1 MAMYGTAAA
10 ERRKAREARLAE
22 IRKRQAIAD
31 ELMADEA
38 KHRASALGAWSRL
51 EERAAKMMGYDE
63 PEQVEQTVTTVPAD
77 LMALVQQARAE
88 GPFAQMAVDQRIAD
102 NLPCPA
108 CGGDRL
114 RPRFDGPGLCHAG
127 GLISDCTCPGSRS
140 IGMEHMDDCPA
151 RPGTRQAEAF
161 E

>member
-10 ERRKAREARLAE
+10 ERRKAREARLVE

-77 LMALVQQARAE
+77 LMALVQQARQAE
-88 GPFAQMAVDQRIAD
+88 GSAVSEVARCPESARSPSDVCDRG
-102 NLPCPA
+102 PCDHCQPDAWHA
-108 CGGDRL
+108 C
-114 RPRFDGPGLCHAG
+114 
-127 GLISDCTCPGSRS
+127 
-140 IGMEHMDDCPA
+140 A
-151 RPGTRQAEAF
+151 RPAGHRGHHSCEP
-161 E
+161 EPGDLL

>member
-10 ERRKAREARLAE
+10 ERRKAREARLVE

-63 PEQVEQTVTTVPAD
+63 PEQVEQTVTAVPAD
-77 LMALVQQARAE
+77 LMALVQQARVQQQA
-88 GPFAQMAVDQRIAD
+88 AD
-102 NLPCPA
+102 DVPCTV

-114 RPRFDGPGLCHAG
+114 RPAYEGTGLCHWKE
-127 GLISDCTCPGSRS
+127 PG
-140 IGMEHMDDCPA
+140 PL
-151 RPGTRQAEAF
+151 
-161 E
+161 

>member
-77 LMALVQQARAE
+77 LMALVQQARSRCVC
-88 GPFAQMAVDQRIAD
+88 G
-102 NLPCPA
+102 LPDCET
-108 CGGDRL
+108 CGL
-114 RPRFDGPGLCHAG
+114 G
-127 GLISDCTCPGSRS
+127 GAS
-140 IGMEHMDDCPA
+140 
-151 RPGTRQAEAF
+151 Q
-161 E
+161 

>member
-10 ERRKAREARLAE
+10 ERRKAREARLVE
-22 IRKRQAIAD
+22 IRKRQGIAD

-77 LMALVQQARAE
+77 LMALVQQARALE
-88 GPFAQMAVDQRIAD
+88 GPFGPGAIDQRLA
-102 NLPCPA
+102 A
-108 CGGDRL
+108 E
-114 RPRFDGPGLCHAG
+114 HAG
-127 GLISDCTCPGSRS
+127 GLITAKEGN
-140 IGMEHMDDCPA
+140 A
-151 RPGTRQAEAF
+151 RMKAQAERAQAAAKAHF
-161 E
+161 EARSRCVCGLPDCVTCGLGGASQ

>member
-10 ERRKAREARLAE
+10 ERRKAREARLVE

-114 RPRFDGPGLCHAG
+114 PDPPPQEPGHWRADHAVPGAPRLVPPGAALDDPAQRAG
-127 GLISDCTCPGSRS
+127 RT
-140 IGMEHMDDCPA
+140 A
-151 RPGTRQAEAF
+151 
-161 E
+161 

>member
-1 MAMYGTAAA
+1 MGDPRIHGTAGA

-77 LMALVQQARAE
+77 LMALVQQARSRCVC
-88 GPFAQMAVDQRIAD
+88 G
-102 NLPCPA
+102 LPDCVT
-108 CGGDRL
+108 CGL
-114 RPRFDGPGLCHAG
+114 G
-127 GLISDCTCPGSRS
+127 GAS
-140 IGMEHMDDCPA
+140 
-151 RPGTRQAEAF
+151 Q
-161 E
+161 